1 MFGALRV
8 AGLLPRLSVYDSVA
22 IALIVLRAL
31 IGAWQFVSGW
41 LLANQRPQGLA
52 MAPWALLASATL
64 TVFELGL
71 NLAPTDIYYWLR
83 WQVTG
88 GYAVYAI
95 AAAAYLRSRRDQ
107 FSP

>member
-8 AGLLPRLSVYDSVA
+8 AGLLPQLSAYDFVA
-22 IALIVLRAL
+22 ITLIVLRGL
-31 IGAWQFVSGW
+31 VGAWQFVSGW
-41 LLANQRPQGLA
+41 LLADRRPQGLA
-52 MAPWALLASATL
+52 MAPWALLTSAAL
-64 TVFELGL
+64 MVFEVGF

-95 AAAAYLRSRRDQ
+95 AAAVSLRRRAER
-107 FSP
+107 